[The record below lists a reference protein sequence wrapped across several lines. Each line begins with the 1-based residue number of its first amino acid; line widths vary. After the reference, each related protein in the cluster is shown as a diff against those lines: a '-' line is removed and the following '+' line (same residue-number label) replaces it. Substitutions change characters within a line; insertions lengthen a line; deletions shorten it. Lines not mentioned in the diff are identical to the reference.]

1 MKKKTYEL
9 SGYES
14 EMIKPKELI
23 EIKEATETL
32 LALYAP
38 RHVHTKTVKYSE
50 AIQLNLG
57 GLTVLEDAEYPF
69 TLFTW
74 RLILWF
80 RSICLWFTGFMG
92 AGQHKRRRFIFHI
105 FGIHML

>member
-1 MKKKTYEL
+1 MGEKTYEL

-50 AIQLNLG
+50 ATQLKLG
-57 GLTVLEDAEYPF
+57 GLTCLRQPRYLF
-69 TLFTW
+69 TLTLLFGE
-74 RLILWF
+74 RLLIRKYEGISCAAVALF
-80 RSICLWFTGFMG
+80 CLPVDVS
-92 AGQHKRRRFIFHI
+92 
-105 FGIHML
+105 